1 LFALWAW
8 NRYQPT
14 TYTLEFVLC
23 EWMVTGLLLDD
34 ALGWG
39 VLGSVFEVYPPWPQP
54 PPEARNRHEGNL
66 SNSNNMCIMCSSI
79 SFSNNVFF
87 EEPGNGIN
95 RACFGGYSTL
105 RFVKIQPGHPGEF
118 RTLLLAP
125 GADTW
130 LPSPSLAS
138 RLYACSLGNSSNFD
152 CCMCNADDWVLL
164 LCPAQYKGKSSN
176 SKP

>member
-1 LFALWAW
+1 MFALWAW

-23 EWMVTGLLLDD
+23 EWMVAGLLLDD

-39 VLGSVFEVYPPWPQP
+39 VLGSVFEVYQPWPQP

-118 RTLLLAP
+118 RTGENASFGTWCRHLAP
-125 GADTW
+125 QPISCFPTMRM
-130 LPSPSLAS
+130 LSLK
-138 RLYACSLGNSSNFD
+138 F
-152 CCMCNADDWVLL
+152 
-164 LCPAQYKGKSSN
+164 Q
-176 SKP
+176 